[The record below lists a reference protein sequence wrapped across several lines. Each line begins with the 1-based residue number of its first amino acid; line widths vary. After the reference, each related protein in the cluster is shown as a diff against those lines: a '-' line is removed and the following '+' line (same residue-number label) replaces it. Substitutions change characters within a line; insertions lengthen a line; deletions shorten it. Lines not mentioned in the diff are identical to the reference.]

1 MIVKMVVPPVAEAIS
16 LDEVREHLVVEAGV
30 DDALLLDYLRSAC
43 RVAEEMT
50 GLAPSAA
57 RYEASFDV
65 FPRGREILLPR
76 PPFTALVEFVYVP
89 AEGVDA
95 GTEVDVPVALFYV
108 DETAEPARLVL
119 ADGESWPTARL
130 RSSGVRV
137 RFDAGYVTAA
147 DMPGALRQGILM
159 LIAHWY
165 QTREAILVGEAGMRA
180 QEVPFGVRELFAQ
193 VRL

>member
-1 MIVKMVVPPVAEAIS
+1 MVVKMLAAPEHEAVS
-16 LDEVREHLVVEAGV
+16 LDEVREHVVVEAGA
-30 DDALLLDYLRSAC
+30 DDGLLLDYLRSAC

-57 RYEASFDV
+57 RYEASFDA

-76 PPFTALVEFVYVP
+76 PPFTSLAGFFYVP
-89 AEGVDA
+89 AEGDDA
-95 GTEVDVPVALFYV
+95 GTEVEVPVASFYV
-108 DETAEPARLVL
+108 DDTAEPARLVL
-119 ADGESWPTARL
+119 HDGQAWPDARL

-137 RFDAGYVTAA
+137 RFDAGYVSAA

-159 LIAHWY
+159 LVAHWY
-165 QTREAILVGEAGMRA
+165 QTREAVLVGEAGMRA